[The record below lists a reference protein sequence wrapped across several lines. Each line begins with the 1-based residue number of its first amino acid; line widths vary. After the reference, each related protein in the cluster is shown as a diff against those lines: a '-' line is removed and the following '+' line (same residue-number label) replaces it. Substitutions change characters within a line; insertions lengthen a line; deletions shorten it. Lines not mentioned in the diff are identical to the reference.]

1 MGKLT
6 HVNSDGKVV
15 MVDVGD
21 KPPTQRLASGS
32 VEVHLNQEAFEAAK
46 KGGSAKGDVLCAAKL
61 AGIQAAKRTSELIPL
76 CHQIPL
82 DHVEIEIKLIED
94 TNVLLISSIVKST
107 HRTGVEMEALTACSV
122 AALTVYD
129 MLKAVQRDIKITNLV
144 LQKKQGGLRGDYVR
158 QE

>member
-21 KPPTQRLASGS
+21 KPPTQRLASAS

-46 KGGSAKGDVLCAAKL
+46 KGGSAKGDILCAAKL

-82 DHVEIEIKLIED
+82 DHVEIDIEFMEE
-94 TNVLLISSIVKST
+94 TQVLLISSVVKST